1 MNDDKTL
8 GQQLLQDFHRRHPGA
23 TSRSLA
29 HGRTADGESS
39 YDLLC
44 NAAQQAPHNATIV
57 DLGCGDGY
65 LLELVRGALPGS
77 YLVGVDMSRAEVDAA
92 KERLAGSQPE
102 LLVACAQSLPL
113 ADASVE
119 VVLCHMALM
128 LMENVERVVSEIARV
143 LRPGGVVAIVVSSGS
158 WPKGA
163 GQTFKRLVREAVD
176 QFGGAC
182 PRLGDKRTHS
192 TDGLLSLFDRATG
205 FEVQVA
211 PELVTL
217 ALDDAPDKVRASL
230 ELMYNFAA
238 LSQDGRD
245 YVAERFLDAVTGDV
259 DDHGRLPYRS
269 SLLYASFRRLLDSSP
284 RSAPTDGGQTT
295 SMEDSQ

>member
-1 MNDDKTL
+1 MRDEMNDDNTP

-77 YLVGVDMSRAEVDAA
+77 HLVGADMSRAEVDAA
-92 KERLAGSQPE
+92 KERLADSQAE
-102 LLVACAQSLPL
+102 LLVAHAQSLPL
-113 ADASVE
+113 ADASVD

-128 LMENVERVVSEIARV
+128 LMEDVERVVAEIARV
-143 LRPGGVVAIVVSSGS
+143 LRQGGVVAAVVSSGS
-158 WPKGA
+158 WPTGA
-163 GQTFKRLVREAVD
+163 GQTFKRLMREAVD

-192 TDGLLSLFDRATG
+192 TEGLLSLFDRAAG
-205 FEVQVA
+205 FEVQVS

-217 ALDDAPDKVRASL
+217 DLDDAPEKVWASL

-245 YVAERFLDAVTGDV
+245 YVRARFLDATASDV
-259 DDHGRLPYRS
+259 DRHGKLTYRS
-269 SLLYASFRRLLDSSP
+269 SLLYASFQRRTAVP
-284 RSAPTDGGQTT
+284 
-295 SMEDSQ
+295 